1 MLFIDL
7 IDILYLLLGVVI
19 GGGIVSYIDY
29 MNCEDCKR
37 SADYDK

>member
-7 IDILYLLLGVVI
+7 IDILYLLLGAVI
-19 GGGIVSYIDY
+19 GAAIVSYIDY
-29 MNCEDCKR
+29 MTCADCKR